1 MSFRLPT
8 LTRIALFVALSAV
21 AVLVASVAFAQVS
34 VEGATKAPEFAGVTQ
49 WLVLAIVGV
58 IMMGVGYVVRSAQ
71 AQTETWAAPRRS
83 KPEAEQTAADKAIIE
98 LDKKVDLINIDIL
111 ERFLAS
117 FVSARLPTVLTKVPV
132 LGPLVVAAD
141 MASAALDEWNHRNPQ
156 TQAQMKVTK
165 RAMEGKLAGAL
176 GEAAKDVLVEQAR
189 NTDPPA
195 TNPDQRT
202 LRL

>member
-8 LTRIALFVALSAV
+8 LTRIALVVALSAV

-34 VEGATKAPEFAGVTQ
+34 IEPAPGSPGIAP
-49 WLVLAIVGV
+49 WLVPAIVGV
-58 IMMGVGYVVRSAQ
+58 IMLGVGYVVRSAQ

-83 KPEAEQTAADKAIIE
+83 KPEADQTLADKAIIE

-111 ERFLAS
+111 ERFLES
-117 FVSARLPTVLTKVPV
+117 FVAARLPTVLAKVPA

-141 MASAALDEWNHRNPQ
+141 MATAAFDEWSHRNPQ

-176 GEAAKDVLVEQAR
+176 GEAAKDVLVEQLRKNGLPAI
-189 NTDPPA
+189 DPK
-195 TNPDQRT
+195 QI
-202 LRL
+202 LMQL

>member
-8 LTRIALFVALSAV
+8 LTRIALAVALSAV

-34 VEGATKAPEFAGVTQ
+34 VEPAPGSTGIAQ

-111 ERFLAS
+111 ERFLTS
-117 FVSARLPTVLTKVPV
+117 FVAARLPTVLAKVPA

-141 MASAALDEWNHRNPQ
+141 MATAAFDEWNHRNPQ

-176 GEAAKDVLVEQAR
+176 GDAAKDVLVEQLRKNGLPAI
-189 NTDPPA
+189 DPK
-195 TNPDQRT
+195 QI
-202 LRL
+202 LMQL

>member
-1 MSFRLPT
+1 MSFKLPT
-8 LTRIALFVALSAV
+8 LTRVAFLFAATMVAILA
-21 AVLVASVAFAQVS
+21 ASVAFAQVS
-34 VEGATKAPEFAGVTQ
+34 IEPAPGSTGIAP
-49 WLVLAIVGV
+49 WLVLVIVGV

-71 AQTETWAAPRRS
+71 AKTESWAAPRRA

-111 ERFLAS
+111 ERFLTS
-117 FVSARLPTVLTKVPV
+117 FVAARLPTVLAKVPA

-141 MASAALDEWNHRNPQ
+141 MAAVALDEWNHRNPQ

-176 GEAAKDVLVEQAR
+176 GDAAKDVLVEQLRKNGLPAI
-189 NTDPPA
+189 DPK
-195 TNPDQRT
+195 QIQMH
-202 LRL
+202 L